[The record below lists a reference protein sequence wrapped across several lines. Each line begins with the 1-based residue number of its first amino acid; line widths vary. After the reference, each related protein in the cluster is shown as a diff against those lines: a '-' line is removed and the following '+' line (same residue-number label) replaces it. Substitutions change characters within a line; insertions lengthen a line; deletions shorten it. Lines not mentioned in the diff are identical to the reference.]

1 MNLLDCKLYWSKDG
15 LSFCDTPF
23 HPSKI
28 RKLHCQHGP
37 QYYKGKDHKTDRI
50 LVQSTRKLN
59 CSAVVVIREYQ
70 VFKSFKI
77 LNEEKIELSQKGL
90 RQLKECRSQELRK
103 ALQEKHVVEVD
114 TVYHVSLPCN
124 EAHCHHPVGEVTG
137 MTQRMH
143 PMLKQKIFQIVQEG
157 LINPQEVRKV
167 LHEYVKIEF
176 KENCPDMSNCSYFPT
191 VEDVRNHIYLA
202 KQGLQYSKLDQENL
216 ELKIKEWSRS
226 KNSKHSFRPF
236 NNNAESEQTLLWVH
250 QESWQ
255 QDLLAKYGNV
265 ITLMDATYKTT
276 CYDVPLFFL
285 CVRTNVGYQ
294 TVAEFVVQTETKE
307 HILEAIEI
315 LK

>member
-1 MNLLDCKLYWSKDG
+1 M
-15 LSFCDTPF
+15 
-23 HPSKI
+23 
-28 RKLHCQHGP
+28 
-37 QYYKGKDHKTDRI
+37 
-50 LVQSTRKLN
+50 
-59 CSAVVVIREYQ
+59 
-70 VFKSFKI
+70 
-77 LNEEKIELSQKGL
+77 SQKGL
-90 RQLKECRSQELRK
+90 RQLKECRLQELRK
-103 ALQEKHVVEVD
+103 ALQEKHIVEVD

-124 EAHCHHPVGEVTG
+124 EAHCRHPVGEVAG
-137 MTQRMH
+137 MAQRVH

-157 LINPQEVRKV
+157 LTNPQEVRKV
-167 LHEYVKIEF
+167 LREYVKIEF
-176 KENCPDMSNCSYFPT
+176 KENCPDMSNRSYFPT

-226 KNSKHSFRPF
+226 KNSKHHFRPF

-276 CYDVPLFFL
+276 RYDVPLFFL

-315 LK
+315 LKQ